1 MIHQLTY
8 TEGKHFW
15 VTCSFV
21 VLPISLDLTR
31 KASPF
36 QDGGYWVIGPN
47 VEVDIDG
54 EWVPVTNQRCSPNL
68 PSEGG
73 DDWHQNS
80 ETSFEQYVYTFDA
93 VETTGIRLTGNAGGQ
108 DHFISVGEIRVTA
121 NFPSG
126 CTPADTGPTGPATTG
141 AGGPQC
147 VETDTVGVPF
157 DTLTDLG
164 RVPEGGGNHDVR
176 W

>member
-1 MIHQLTY
+1 MRAVRLANPKSITISDDTYVGGGGHGAQSIGYLFEQPFMIHQLTY

-80 ETSFEQYVYTFDA
+80 ETSFEQYVYTFDP
-93 VETTGIRLTGNAGGQ
+93 VYTTVREALPL
-108 DHFISVGEIRVTA
+108 HRV
-121 NFPSG
+121 FSRPL
-126 CTPADTGPTGPATTG
+126 ADVFLRRG
-141 AGGPQC
+141 
-147 VETDTVGVPF
+147 F
-157 DTLTDLG
+157 D
-164 RVPEGGGNHDVR
+164 
-176 W
+176 

>member
-80 ETSFEQYVYTFDA
+80 ETSFEQYVYSFDP
-93 VETTGIRLTGNAGGQ
+93 VETTYEKPASLSLSLPLAELAVVAAG
-108 DHFISVGEIRVTA
+108 A
-121 NFPSG
+121 
-126 CTPADTGPTGPATTG
+126 
-141 AGGPQC
+141 
-147 VETDTVGVPF
+147 F
-157 DTLTDLG
+157 D
-164 RVPEGGGNHDVR
+164 
-176 W
+176 